1 MLSPVKIWRNQKK
14 ITSLIGKT
22 GKIISWT
29 VIRTPPAQFID
40 QAPYGV
46 VLVELEGGSRLTA
59 QLVDL
64 PADKQVGKRAQLVG
78 MKVVTVVRRVTQ
90 PNSDGVIPYGIKVK
104 PL

>member
-1 MLSPVKIWRNQKK
+1 MQSPVKIWRNQKK
-14 ITSLIGKT
+14 ITNLLGES

-29 VIRTPPAQFID
+29 IIRTPPAQFMD

-46 VLVELEGGSRLTA
+46 VLVELEDGMRLTA
-59 QLVDL
+59 QLVDWQ
-64 PADKQVGKRAQLVG
+64 PKQLKIGQRVT
-78 MKVVTVVRRVTQ
+78 TVVRRVTQ